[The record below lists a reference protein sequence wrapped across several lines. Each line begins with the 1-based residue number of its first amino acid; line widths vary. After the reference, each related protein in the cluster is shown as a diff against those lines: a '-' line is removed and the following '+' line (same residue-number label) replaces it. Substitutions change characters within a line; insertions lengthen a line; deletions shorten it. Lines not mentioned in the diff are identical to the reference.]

1 MTYLD
6 RDLSWL
12 SFNERVLEEARK
24 PEVPLLERL
33 KFLAIYSSNLDEFY
47 RVRVATIRRAL
58 SVEDQLDTDEMLYPP
73 SELLRRIQADVS
85 RQLDVFGTAFR
96 QVLDSLQE
104 QGVHLYRGVEV
115 DTDHTPNIRHYFR
128 SEVLSFLQPVIT
140 EANRTYFLENRQLYL
155 LFLLEQNTA
164 GTPVAGNPAA
174 GTPAADDA
182 THTVQRLAYVNIPAD
197 ELGRFYQI
205 DKAEGQQHFITLD
218 DIIRLNYQLL
228 FPGYRQVDSYSV
240 LVNRDADLGIEDEYA
255 GDLIERIKDRVKKRE
270 RGSTVRFLYDT
281 ALPQDLLPLVQEVF
295 EINPYDLV
303 QGGRYHRMKDLFS
316 LPVPDKSELQYPP
329 QPPIHTKTVF
339 GDDDATL
346 YETLA
351 KQDVLL
357 HFPYHSYDYIL
368 QFFNEAAIDP
378 DVTAI
383 QATFYR
389 IAEDSRIANALVSAA
404 RNGKQVTVFMEV
416 KARFDEQ
423 NNLQWSEALE
433 AAGAR
438 VHYSR
443 PELKVHAKAALVKR
457 QGRDGTEE
465 RYGILATGNFN
476 EDTARLYSDMALL
489 TAHAEMTKDLSAFF
503 RCLFN
508 DEPTPPLTHLLV
520 SPYDLQQQ
528 FIEKIEREIRA
539 AQRGETAKM
548 IIKVNNLEDH
558 VMIDKLYEASQAG
571 VEVLLFVRSVCCLT
585 PGIPGQSEGL
595 HVVRLVDRYLEHV
608 RAFYFYN
615 GGQEEIYLAS
625 ADWMRRNLYSRIEL
639 AFPILDTSLRAQVMQ
654 ILSFHQQDNTQAV
667 HFTADYQNKT
677 LQNDEAKVRAQY
689 ETYRWLKEQEERRA

>member
-1 MTYLD
+1 MIYLD

-12 SFNERVLEEARK
+12 SFNERVLQEALK
-24 PEVPLLERL
+24 PEMPLLERL

-58 SVEDQLDTDEMLYPP
+58 AVEDQLDTSDMVYPP
-73 SELLRRIQADVS
+73 SELLRRIKADVS
-85 RQLDVFGTAFR
+85 RQLEVFGTAFR
-96 QVLDSLQE
+96 QVLDLLQE
-104 QGVHLYRGVEV
+104 HGVHLYRGIDVAE
-115 DTDHTPNIRHYFR
+115 DHKADIRHYFR
-128 SEVLSFLQPVIT
+128 SEVLSFLQPVMT
-140 EANRTYFLENRQLYL
+140 GANRTYFLENRRLYL
-155 LFLLEQNTA
+155 LFLLEQESFGDSAA
-164 GTPVAGNPAA
+164 GDPAA
-174 GTPAADDA
+174 GSPAANS
-182 THTVQRLAYVNIPAD
+182 QKLAYVNIPAD
-197 ELGRFYQI
+197 ELSRFYQI
-205 DKAEGQQHFITLD
+205 ANTSDPQYFVTLD
-218 DIIRLNYQLL
+218 DVIRLNYSLL
-228 FPGYRQVDSYSV
+228 FPGYQLLGSYNV

-255 GDLIERIKDRVKKRE
+255 GDLIERIKDQVKKRE
-270 RGSTVRFLYDT
+270 RGSMVRFLYDA
-281 ALPQDLLPLVQEVF
+281 ALPQDLLPLVQQLF

-316 LPVPDKSELQYPP
+316 LPVPKNDKLQYSP
-329 QPPIHTKTVF
+329 QPPLHTGTTS
-339 GDDDATL
+339 GDEVL
-346 YETLA
+346 FETLA
-351 KQDVLL
+351 NQDVLL

-378 DVTAI
+378 DVTTM

-423 NNLQWSEALE
+423 NNLEWSEALE
-433 AAGAR
+433 AAGAQ

-457 QGRDGTEE
+457 QRHDGTEE

-489 TAHAEMTKDLSAFF
+489 TAHAEITEDLSTFF
-503 RCLFN
+503 QHLFD
-508 DEPTPPLTHLLV
+508 DEPVPSLAHLLV

-548 IIKVNNLEDH
+548 IVKINNLEDQ

-571 VEVLLFVRSVCCLT
+571 VAVSLFVRSICCLA
-585 PGIPGQSEGL
+585 PDVSEQSEDL
-595 HVVRLVDRYLEHV
+595 RVVRLVDRYLEHV

-615 GGQEEIYLAS
+615 GGQGEVYLAS
-625 ADWMRRNLYSRIEL
+625 ADWMRRNLYRRIEL
-639 AFPILDTSLRAQVMQ
+639 AFPILDKSLRAQVMQ

-667 HFTADYQNKT
+667 HFTADYQNEPVR
-677 LQNDEAKVRAQY
+677 NDKAKVRAQY
-689 ETYRWLKEQEERRA
+689 ETYRWLKEQN